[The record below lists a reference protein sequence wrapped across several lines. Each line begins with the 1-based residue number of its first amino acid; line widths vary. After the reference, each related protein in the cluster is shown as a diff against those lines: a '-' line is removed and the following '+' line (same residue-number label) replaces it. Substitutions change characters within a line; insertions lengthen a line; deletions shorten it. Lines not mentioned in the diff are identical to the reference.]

1 MQQPYDT
8 VLCRSEHGCFAGFP
22 HGLTY
27 ALTYQS
33 ISLYLTEEEV
43 DQLRQHLGALEEHAW
58 FRLPGGRFTLL
69 TVPSLNGCLYL
80 EEAEVNEIVGLL
92 GEAAAMVK
100 VHQCLLHRLR

>member
-33 ISLYLTEEEV
+33 ISLHLTEEEV
-43 DQLRQHLGALEEHAW
+43 DQLRHHLDTLPEHDW
-58 FRLPGGRFTLL
+58 FRLPSGRFTLL
-69 TVPSLNGCLYL
+69 SIPRLGGCFYL
-80 EEAEVNEIVGLL
+80 EEAEVHEIIGLL
-92 GEAAAMVK
+92 GEAAVMIK